1 MYTVSKAPHHVFSKS
16 RIIGAPPKLANTETA
31 ANHRK
36 ATTTNGFHHNGDAQE
51 IRGPR
56 PVFYQT
62 NSRRLHSPSSHRQQE
77 PVTPQHEELAQYLG
91 DSWNMVRR
99 EYEHA
104 TTQQAQNSSPQ
115 VVYKKV
121 QPSRTPDFEP
131 CNFERIWAEHHY
143 WSIVQSA

>member
-16 RIIGAPPKLANTETA
+16 RIMGAPPKLANSETA
-31 ANHRK
+31 ANRK
-36 ATTTNGFHHNGDAQE
+36 STTTNGFYHNGDAEE

-56 PVFYQT
+56 PVFYQV

-77 PVTPQHEELAQYLG
+77 PVTPQHEELAQYLS

-104 TTQQAQNSSPQ
+104 NQQAHNSAPQ

-121 QPSRTPDFEP
+121 QPSRTPDFVP